1 MTNSNLNDCFYVI
14 INLVRSMTLK
24 WNLDELFKSDN
35 EFYEEIENIKKLLE
49 DIQKYRETTLD
60 ENSLFEILS
69 KKWKIKE
76 KANNILVYG
85 SLKYYQNVNSEEC
98 KKLKSDA
105 EEFNNEVNQALNFV
119 EIKIIDL
126 TRDVVNGFI
135 EKNPK
140 LSTFSH
146 YLDNLFRKEEH
157 IQDDETSSKIKNNL
171 NEINEELKKYN
182 NALSE
187 LKYGEVEIDG
197 KIVEITSSNLPP
209 LLSSSNRETRKKVY
223 FAINESLND
232 NRALFA
238 SILDTIFKKRIEN
251 SHLEGFDSVLDKV
264 LFDENIDPS
273 IIDSLINTVHGNLS
287 LLHEY
292 YKVKT
297 NPLDIDKP
305 HMYDLDVPLSND
317 LEIRFTTEE
326 AIEIIRG
333 AFKPLGKEYLKVVDC
348 LLDGHI
354 DAELDENKHDSITFS
369 WHTYSFMNFRGRYID
384 LKNMIHEIG
393 HIVNYYLS
401 KKELPFIYEDSTV
414 FVGETASIVNE
425 ILLNRYLYEHAE
437 TDEERIFYLSKEI
450 ENYITSVFKQTMYTE
465 YEKILYDYSEGKT
478 FSPEFLS
485 SEFEKLVKEYY
496 GDGIEYEDIKNNSWM
511 RLGKLYR
518 WSYYPYKYAT
528 GLIMASVVVDM
539 ILNKKTLSSKDYVK
553 FLSLGSSLYSL
564 DLLKTIGIDLSNEDI
579 IKNGFKVMEEDI
591 ERLKDLTK

>member
-14 INLVRSMTLK
+14 ITLVRSMTLK

-465 YEKILYDYSEGKT
+465 YEKILYDYSEENT

>member
-1 MTNSNLNDCFYVI
+1 
-14 INLVRSMTLK
+14 MTLK

-35 EFYEEIENIKKLLE
+35 EFYEEIKNIKKLLD

-76 KANNILVYG
+76 KANNVLVYG
-85 SLKYYQNVNSEEC
+85 SLKYYQNVKSEEC

-238 SILDTIFKKRIEN
+238 RILDTIFKKRIEN

-317 LEIRFTTEE
+317 LEIRFTTLE

-437 TDEERIFYLSKEI
+437 TDEERQFYLSKEI

-465 YEKILYDYSEGKT
+465 YEKTLYDYSEGNT

>member
-1 MTNSNLNDCFYVI
+1 MSL
-14 INLVRSMTLK
+14 L
-24 WNLDELFKSDN
+24 LFN
-35 EFYEEIENIKKLLE
+35 
-49 DIQKYRETTLD
+49 
-60 ENSLFEILS
+60 
-69 KKWKIKE
+69 KIKTC
-76 KANNILVYG
+76 
-85 SLKYYQNVNSEEC
+85 S
-98 KKLKSDA
+98 
-105 EEFNNEVNQALNFV
+105 
-119 EIKIIDL
+119 
-126 TRDVVNGFI
+126 
-135 EKNPK
+135 
-140 LSTFSH
+140 
-146 YLDNLFRKEEH
+146 
-157 IQDDETSSKIKNNL
+157 
-171 NEINEELKKYN
+171 
-182 NALSE
+182 
-187 LKYGEVEIDG
+187 
-197 KIVEITSSNLPP
+197 
-209 LLSSSNRETRKKVY
+209 
-223 FAINESLND
+223 
-232 NRALFA
+232 
-238 SILDTIFKKRIEN
+238 
-251 SHLEGFDSVLDKV
+251 
-264 LFDENIDPS
+264 
-273 IIDSLINTVHGNLS
+273 
-287 LLHEY
+287 
-292 YKVKT
+292 
-297 NPLDIDKP
+297 
-305 HMYDLDVPLSND
+305 
-317 LEIRFTTEE
+317 
-326 AIEIIRG
+326 
-333 AFKPLGKEYLKVVDC
+333 
-348 LLDGHI
+348 
-354 DAELDENKHDSITFS
+354 FS

-437 TDEERIFYLSKEI
+437 TDEERIFYLSKEV

-465 YEKILYDYSEGKT
+465 YEKILYDYSEGNT

>member
-465 YEKILYDYSEGKT
+465 YEKILYDYSEENT

>member
-1 MTNSNLNDCFYVI
+1 MA
-14 INLVRSMTLK
+14 LK
-24 WNLDELFKSDN
+24 WNLDELFKDDN
-35 EFYEEIENIKKLLE
+35 EFYEEIENIKKLLD

-69 KKWKIKE
+69 KKWEIKE
-76 KANNILVYG
+76 KANTVLVYG

-105 EEFNNEVNQALNFV
+105 EEFNNEVNQTLNFV

-157 IQDDETSSKIKNNL
+157 IQEDETSSKIKNNL

-209 LLSSSNRETRKKVY
+209 LLSSRNRETRKKVY

-232 NRALFA
+232 KGALFA
-238 SILDTIFKKRIEN
+238 SILNTIFKKRIEN

-333 AFKPLGKEYLKVVDC
+333 AFKPLGEEYLKVVDC

-437 TDEERIFYLSKEI
+437 TDEERIFYLSKEV

-465 YEKILYDYSEGKT
+465 YEKILYDYSEGNT

-539 ILNKKTLSSKDYVK
+539 ILNKKTLSSKDYIK

>member
-14 INLVRSMTLK
+14 ITLVRSMTLK

-35 EFYEEIENIKKLLE
+35 EFYEEIENTKKLLD

-76 KANNILVYG
+76 KANNVLVYG

-98 KKLKSDA
+98 KKLKSAA

-209 LLSSSNRETRKKVY
+209 LLSSRNRETRKKVY

-465 YEKILYDYSEGKT
+465 YEKILYDYSEGNT

-564 DLLKTIGIDLSNEDI
+564 DLLKTIGIDLSSEDI

>member
-24 WNLDELFKSDN
+24 WNLDELFKDDN

-49 DIQKYRETTLD
+49 DIQKYREITLD

-69 KKWKIKE
+69 KKWEIKE
-76 KANNILVYG
+76 KANNVLVYG

-105 EEFNNEVNQALNFV
+105 EEFNNEVNQELNFV
-119 EIKIIDL
+119 ENKIIDL

-140 LSTFSH
+140 LSNFSH
-146 YLDNLFRKEEH
+146 YLDNLYRKEEH

-209 LLSSSNRETRKKVY
+209 LLSSRNRETRKKVY

-232 NRALFA
+232 KGALFA

-251 SHLEGFDSVLDKV
+251 SHLEGFDSVLNKV

-273 IIDSLINTVHGNLS
+273 IIDSLINAVHGNLS

-333 AFKPLGKEYLKVVDC
+333 AFKPLGEEYLKVVDC

-437 TDEERIFYLSKEI
+437 TDEERIFYLSKEVD
-450 ENYITSVFKQTMYTE
+450 NYITSVFKQTMYTE
-465 YEKILYDYSEGKT
+465 YEKILYDYSEGNT